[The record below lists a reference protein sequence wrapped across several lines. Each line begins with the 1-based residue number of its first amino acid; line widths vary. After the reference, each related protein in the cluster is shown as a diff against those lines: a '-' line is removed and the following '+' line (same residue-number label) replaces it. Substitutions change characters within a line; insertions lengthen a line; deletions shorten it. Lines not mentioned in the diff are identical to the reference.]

1 MPYTPLYAQNFIS
14 TTPFGSDLSN
24 LFVSGNAFVAGTMNV
39 ISKGFYMNTLT
50 VNSNLIVT
58 TNSYIGTTL
67 NVVQYIN
74 TAFLNTAGLTTTGN
88 IANTFG
94 NVAITGNL
102 ITSQNLFCDSLILR
116 SNIANVYGNVLIS
129 GNVIT
134 NNVFCTNIISQS
146 NISNTFGNVA
156 ITGNL
161 VTSQNLF
168 TDSLVLRSNIA
179 NVFGN
184 VLITGNLVTTQNL
197 FADSLILRSNIAN
210 VYGNVLISG
219 NLVTNNILCTNI
231 ISQSNISNTFG
242 NVAITGNLVTSQNL
256 YAENMIL
263 RTNVISTSGTVKI
276 SGNAI
281 VEKDLQVASNL
292 TVTGFI
298 TDFFG
303 LIGSSYFFL
312 NDSFNLPAPQT
323 KNNGIQFFGIS
334 LNDLNNAT
342 QVAGL
347 NNQSSKYLYAI
358 SANGNFQFN
367 QKGLFKVTCVF
378 ATDHALG
385 RVGIGRSAFDYAKN
399 SRPTTMDYD
408 YLYQYDVTQVPTVP
422 VTLPILVDDTS
433 QIYYID
439 IMAYRTLPTVI
450 YATKRIA
457 GDYTSAVGGTYIA
470 IGPF

>member
-1 MPYTPLYAQNFIS
+1 MPYTPLYAQNFVS

-24 LFVSGNAFVAGTMNV
+24 LFVSGNAFVTGTMNV
-39 ISKGFYMNTLT
+39 IARGFYMNTLT

-74 TAFLNTAGLTTTGN
+74 TAFLNTAGITTTGN

-94 NVAITGNL
+94 NVAITGNI
-102 ITSQNLFCDSLILR
+102 ITT
-116 SNIANVYGNVLIS
+116 NI
-129 GNVIT
+129 
-134 NNVFCTNIISQS
+134 FCTNLISQS

-161 VTSQNLF
+161 VTSQNIYCF
-168 TDSLVLRSNIA
+168 NLVTQSNIA
-179 NVFGN
+179 NTYGN
-184 VLITGNLVTTQNL
+184 VAVSGNLITTNIFCTNLISQSNISNTYGNVAITGNLVTTNIFCTNL
-197 FADSLILRSNIAN
+197 ISQSNISN
-210 VYGNVLISG
+210 TYGNVALTG
-219 NLVTNNILCTNI
+219 NLITTNIFCTNI

-242 NVAITGNLVTSQNL
+242 NVAVTGNLVTSQNL

-263 RTNVISTSGTVKI
+263 RTNMISTSATVKI
-276 SGNAI
+276 TGNAI
-281 VEKDLQVASNL
+281 IQRDLQVSSNL
-292 TVTGFI
+292 TVNGFI
-298 TDFFG
+298 TDFFQ

-312 NDSFNLPAPQT
+312 YNQFNLPAPQT
-323 KNNGIQFFGIS
+323 KNNGIEFFGMS
-334 LNDLNNAT
+334 LNDFNNAS
-342 QVAGL
+342 QVIPT
-347 NNQSSKYLYAI
+347 QSSKYLYAI
-358 SANGNFQFN
+358 TTNGNFRFN
-367 QKGLFKVTCVF
+367 QTGLFKVTCVF

-385 RVGIGRSAFDYAKN
+385 RIGIGNSTNDYAKDA
-399 SRPTTMDYD
+399 RPTNMAYA

-422 VTLPILVDDTS
+422 VTLPILVTDTN

-450 YATKRIA
+450 YETAKIA

>member
-1 MPYTPLYAQNFIS
+1 MPYTPLYAQNFVS

-94 NVAITGNL
+94 NVSVTGNI
-102 ITSQNLFCDSLILR
+102 ITT
-116 SNIANVYGNVLIS
+116 NI
-129 GNVIT
+129 
-134 NNVFCTNIISQS
+134 FCTNLISES

-161 VTSQNLF
+161 VTSQNIYCF
-168 TDSLVLRSNIA
+168 NLVTQSNIA
-179 NVFGN
+179 NTYGN
-184 VLITGNLVTTQNL
+184 VAVSGNLITTNIFCTNLISQSNISNTYGNVAITGNLVTTNIFCTNL
-197 FADSLILRSNIAN
+197 ISQSNISN
-210 VYGNVLISG
+210 TYGNVALTG
-219 NLVTNNILCTNI
+219 NLITTNIFCTNI
-231 ISQSNISNTFG
+231 ISQSNISNTYG

-256 YAENMIL
+256 YAENLIL
-263 RTNVISTSGTVKI
+263 RTNVISTTGTVKI
-276 SGNAI
+276 TGNAI
-281 VEKDLQVASNL
+281 VQRDLQVASNL
-292 TVTGFI
+292 TVSGFI
-298 TDFFG
+298 TDFFQ

-312 NDSFNLPAPQT
+312 YNQFTLPAPQT
-323 KNNGIQFFGIS
+323 KNNGIQFFGMS
-334 LNDLNNAT
+334 LNDFNNAS
-342 QVAGL
+342 QVIPT
-347 NNQSSKYLYAI
+347 QSSKYLYAI
-358 SANGNFQFN
+358 TTNGNFRFN
-367 QKGLFKVTCVF
+367 QTGLFKVTCVF

-385 RVGIGRSAFDYAKN
+385 RIGIGNSTNDYAKDAH
-399 SRPTTMDYD
+399 PTTMTYA
-408 YLYQYDVTQVPTVP
+408 YMYQYDVTQVPTIP
-422 VTLPILVDDTS
+422 VTLPILVTDTS

-450 YATKRIA
+450 YETAKLA
-457 GDYTSAVGGTYIA
+457 GDYTTAVGGTYIA

>member
-1 MPYTPLYAQNFIS
+1 MPYTPLYAQNFVS

-24 LFVSGNAFVAGTMNV
+24 LFVSGNAFVTGTMNV
-39 ISKGFYMNTLT
+39 IARGFYMNTLT

-74 TAFLNTAGLTTTGN
+74 TAFLNTAGITTTGN

-94 NVAITGNL
+94 NVSVTGNL
-102 ITSQNLFCDSLILR
+102 ITTNIFCTNLISQ
-116 SNIANVYGNVLIS
+116 SNISNTFGNVAIT

-134 NNVFCTNIISQS
+134 TNIFCTNLISQSNISNTYGNVAVTGNLITTNIFCTNLISQSNISNTYGNVALTGNLITTNIFCTNIISQS

-168 TDSLVLRSNIA
+168 
-179 NVFGN
+179 
-184 VLITGNLVTTQNL
+184 
-197 FADSLILRSNIAN
+197 AD
-210 VYGNVLISG
+210 
-219 NLVTNNILCTNI
+219 
-231 ISQSNISNTFG
+231 
-242 NVAITGNLVTSQNL
+242 
-256 YAENMIL
+256 NMIL
-263 RTNVISTSGTVKI
+263 RTNVISTSATVKI
-276 SGNAI
+276 TGNAI
-281 VEKDLQVASNL
+281 IQRDLQVSSNL
-292 TVTGFI
+292 TVNGFI
-298 TDFFG
+298 TDFFQ

-312 NDSFNLPAPQT
+312 YNQFNLPAPQT
-323 KNNGIQFFGIS
+323 KNNGIQFFGMS
-334 LNDLNNAT
+334 LNDFNNAS
-342 QVAGL
+342 QVL
-347 NNQSSKYLYAI
+347 PTQSSKYLYAI
-358 SANGNFQFN
+358 TTNGNFRFN
-367 QKGLFKVTCVF
+367 QTGLFKVTCVF

-385 RVGIGRSAFDYAKN
+385 RIGIGNSTNDYAKDA
-399 SRPTTMDYD
+399 RPTTMAYA
-408 YLYQYDVTQVPTVP
+408 YMYQYDVTQVPTIP
-422 VTLPILVDDTS
+422 VTLPILVTDTS

-450 YATKRIA
+450 YETAKIA

>member
-1 MPYTPLYAQNFIS
+1 MPYTPVFAQNFLS

-39 ISKGFYMNTLT
+39 ISRGFYMNTLT
-50 VNSNLIVT
+50 VNSNLVVT

-94 NVAITGNL
+94 NVAITGN
-102 ITSQNLFCDSLILR
+102 
-116 SNIANVYGNVLIS
+116 
-129 GNVIT
+129 VIT
-134 NNVFCTNIISQS
+134 TNVFCTNLISQS

-161 VTSQNLF
+161 VTSQNIYCF
-168 TDSLVLRSNIA
+168 NLVTQSNIA
-179 NVFGN
+179 NTYGN
-184 VLITGNLVTTQNL
+184 VAVSGNLITTNIFCTNLISQSNISNTYGNVAITGNLITTNIFCTNIISQ
-197 FADSLILRSNIAN
+197 SNISN
-210 VYGNVLISG
+210 TYGNVAVTG
-219 NLVTNNILCTNI
+219 NLITTNIFCTNL

-263 RTNVISTSGTVKI
+263 RTNLISTTGTVKI

-281 VEKDLQVASNL
+281 VQRDLQVASNL
-292 TVTGFI
+292 TVNGFI

-312 NDSFNLPAPQT
+312 YNQFNLPAPQV
-323 KNNGIQFFGIS
+323 KNNGINFFGMS
-334 LNDLNNAT
+334 LNDFNNAS
-342 QVAGL
+342 QVIAS
-347 NNQSSKYLYAI
+347 QSSKYLYAI
-358 SANGNFQFN
+358 TTNGNFRFN
-367 QKGLFKVTCVF
+367 QTGLFKVTCVF

-385 RVGIGRSAFDYAKN
+385 RIGVGNSTNDYAKDA
-399 SRPTTMDYD
+399 RPTTMAYA

-422 VTLPILVDDTS
+422 VTLPILVTDTA

-450 YATKRIA
+450 YETAKLA
-457 GDYTSAVGGTYIA
+457 GDYTTAVGGTYIA

>member
-1 MPYTPLYAQNFIS
+1 MPYTPLFAQNFVS
-14 TTPFGSDLSN
+14 TIPFGSDLSN

-50 VNSNLIVT
+50 VNSNLVVT

-74 TAFLNTAGLTTTGN
+74 TAFLNTAGITTTGN

-134 NNVFCTNIISQS
+134 NNVFCTNLISQS
-146 NISNTFGNVA
+146 SISNTFGNVA

-219 NLVTNNILCTNI
+219 NLVTNNVFCTNL

-242 NVAITGNLVTSQNL
+242 NVAITGNLVTSQNIFTD
-256 YAENMIL
+256 NMIL
-263 RTNVISTSGTVKI
+263 RNSIRSVSNTVQI
-276 SGNAI
+276 SGNVI
-281 VEKDLQVASNL
+281 IQQDLQVSNNM
-292 TVTGFI
+292 TVNGFI
-298 TDFFG
+298 TDFFQ

-312 NDSFNLPAPQT
+312 YNQFTLPIPQT
-323 KNNGIQFFGIS
+323 KDNGIQFFGVS
-334 LNDLNNAT
+334 LKDFNNAS
-342 QVAGL
+342 QVLPA
-347 NNQSSKYLYAI
+347 QSSKYLYAI
-358 SANGNFQFN
+358 TTNGNFRFN
-367 QKGLFKVTCVF
+367 QTGLFKVTCVF
-378 ATDHALG
+378 ATDQALG
-385 RVGIGRSAFDYAKN
+385 RIGVGNSTNDYAKDN
-399 SRPTTMDYD
+399 RPTTMAYA
-408 YLYQYDVTQVPTVP
+408 YMYQYDVTQVPTVP
-422 VTLPILVDDTS
+422 VTLPILVTDTS

-450 YATKRIA
+450 YDTAKLA

>member
-1 MPYTPLYAQNFIS
+1 MPYTPLYAQNFVS

-24 LFVSGNAFVAGTMNV
+24 LFVSGNAFVTGTMNV
-39 ISKGFYMNTLT
+39 IARGFYMNTLT

-74 TAFLNTAGLTTTGN
+74 TAFLNTAGITTTGN

-94 NVAITGNL
+94 NVSVTGNLITTNIFCTNLISQSNISNTFGNVAITGNL
-102 ITSQNLFCDSLILR
+102 VTSQNIYCFNLVTQ
-116 SNIANVYGNVLIS
+116 SNISNTFGNVAIT

-134 NNVFCTNIISQS
+134 TNIFCTNLISQSNISNTYGNVAVTGNLITTNIFCTNLISQSNISNTYGNVALTGNLITTNIFCTNIISQS

-168 TDSLVLRSNIA
+168 
-179 NVFGN
+179 
-184 VLITGNLVTTQNL
+184 
-197 FADSLILRSNIAN
+197 AD
-210 VYGNVLISG
+210 
-219 NLVTNNILCTNI
+219 
-231 ISQSNISNTFG
+231 
-242 NVAITGNLVTSQNL
+242 
-256 YAENMIL
+256 NMIL
-263 RTNVISTSGTVKI
+263 RTNVISTSATVKI
-276 SGNAI
+276 TGNAI
-281 VEKDLQVASNL
+281 IQRDLQVSSNL
-292 TVTGFI
+292 TVNGFI
-298 TDFFG
+298 TDFFQ

-312 NDSFNLPAPQT
+312 YNQFNLPAPQT
-323 KNNGIQFFGIS
+323 KNNGIEFFGMS
-334 LNDLNNAT
+334 LNDFNNAS
-342 QVAGL
+342 QVL
-347 NNQSSKYLYAI
+347 PTQSSKYLYAI
-358 SANGNFQFN
+358 TTNGNFRFN
-367 QKGLFKVTCVF
+367 QTGLFKVTCVF

-385 RVGIGRSAFDYAKN
+385 RIGIGNSTNDYAKDA
-399 SRPTTMDYD
+399 RPTTMAYA
-408 YLYQYDVTQVPTVP
+408 YMYQYDVTQVPTIP
-422 VTLPILVDDTS
+422 VTLPILVTDTS

-450 YATKRIA
+450 YETAKIA

>member
-1 MPYTPLYAQNFIS
+1 MPYTPLYAQNFVS

-24 LFVSGNAFVAGTMNV
+24 LFVSGNAFVTGTQNV

-50 VNSNLIVT
+50 VNSNLVVT

-94 NVAITGNL
+94 NVSVTGNIITTNIFCTNLISQSNISNTFGNVAITGNL
-102 ITSQNLFCDSLILR
+102 VTSQNIYCFNMVTQ
-116 SNIANVYGNVLIS
+116 SNIANTYGNVAVS
-129 GNVIT
+129 GNLIT
-134 NNVFCTNIISQS
+134 TNIFCTNIISQS

-168 TDSLVLRSNIA
+168 ADSIFLRSNIA
-179 NVFGN
+179 N
-184 VLITGNLVTTQNL
+184 T
-197 FADSLILRSNIAN
+197 
-210 VYGNVLISG
+210 YGNVVVSG
-219 NLVTNNILCTNI
+219 NLITNNVLCTNI

-256 YAENMIL
+256 FAENLIL

-281 VEKDLQVASNL
+281 VEKNLQVASNL

-298 TDFFG
+298 TDFFQ

-312 NDSFNLPAPQT
+312 YNQFTLQAPQT

-334 LNDLNNAT
+334 LNDFNNANQSLPT
-342 QVAGL
+342 
-347 NNQSSKYLYAI
+347 QSSKYLYPI
-358 SANGNFQFN
+358 TTNGNFRFN
-367 QKGLFKVTCVF
+367 QTGLFKVTCVF
-378 ATDHALG
+378 ATDQALG
-385 RVGIGRSAFDYAKN
+385 RIGVGNSTTDYAKDA
-399 SRPTTMDYD
+399 RPTNMTYAYM
-408 YLYQYDVTQVPTVP
+408 YQYDVTQVPTVP
-422 VTLPILVDDTS
+422 VTLPILVTDTS

-450 YATKRIA
+450 YETAKLA